1 MSKQT
6 AFRSAASEWRVWRF
20 LGFAHLS
27 GILIFLGV
35 MAGFLWYVER
45 VENRERQ
52 EALYRDIEWA
62 QQSLRL
68 HLRESRDNLARS
80 APVWVAV
87 PGTEIAGPQRAARIS
102 RERSAGPLHGVR
114 RSRPDHPMGGHGA
127 RHRARPRPPGERTGS
142 KIRPATSP
150 SAPWCRRCNRSSRRR
165 SSACDNEVLVELH
178 TPVIKDQTLTGVL
191 ITGYRPAPLAHQ
203 RRLGE
208 HP

>member
-52 EALYRDIEWA
+52 EALHRDIEWA

-68 HLRESRDNLARS
+68 HLREARDNLARS
-80 APVWVAV
+80 APVWVAA
-87 PGTEIAGPQRAARIS
+87 PGTEVLDLSAPREFLASDPQALYMAFADPGRTIHWAVTAPGFALARGRHAS
-102 RERSAGPLHGVR
+102 ARVEDSAGYFAFGAVVSSLQSQFSTPFVGV
-114 RSRPDHPMGGHGA
+114 
-127 RHRARPRPPGERTGS
+127 
-142 KIRPATSP
+142 
-150 SAPWCRRCNRSSRRR
+150 
-165 SSACDNEVLVELH
+165 DNEVLVELY
-178 TPVIKDQTLTGVL
+178 TPVIKDQTLAGVL
-191 ITGYRPAPLAHQ
+191 ITGV
-203 RRLGE
+203 
-208 HP
+208 